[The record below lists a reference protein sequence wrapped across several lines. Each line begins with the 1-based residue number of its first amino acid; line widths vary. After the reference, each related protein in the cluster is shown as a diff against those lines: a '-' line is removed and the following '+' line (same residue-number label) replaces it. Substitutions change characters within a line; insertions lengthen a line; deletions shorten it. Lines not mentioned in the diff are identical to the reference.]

1 MQIREATLPAPNAVK
16 ISLPLIFFVIIY
28 PNHVTLLM
36 NNELI
41 VLANSLT
48 NDHVRTLEFC

>member
-16 ISLPLIFFVIIY
+16 ISLLLIFFVIIY
-28 PNHVTLLM
+28 LNVTLLM

-48 NDHVRTLEFC
+48 NDHVRTFEFC